1 MDSVEQLQQYF
12 DYYLQT
18 LVTILR
24 FLYVVV

>member
-18 LVTILR
+18 LVKILR